1 MNCIPICLYSLFPR
15 LTHNPSFLLKKPSVG
30 PDYICYYRES
40 PMVHPIEDPVKM
52 EEMWVRIQ
60 DTGHN
65 CDTFYFAAI
74 QRMAAVVDFVKN
86 LLRLKDWKILCN

>member
-1 MNCIPICLYSLFPR
+1 MPNSKGKDARYFR
-15 LTHNPSFLLKKPSVG
+15 LTHNPEFRLKKPSVG

-40 PMVHPIEDPVKM
+40 PLVHPVSDPAQM
-52 EEMWVRIQ
+52 QEMWVRIQ

-86 LLRLKDWKILCN
+86 LLRIRDR